1 MRVFNGASKPATS
14 DPISV
19 TMRLVKPLLIYQTRY
34 TELNWFEN
42 DDSTEETLRPD
53 LLYADMSKEEIIK
66 KTKIAESPKMSD
78 FDDFPMEQRINGF
91 KNMAVNFFANK
102 TFEPIITDMIDHF
115 VLQKRDNFVES
126 IGKYSV
132 YENAALTEQ
141 IRNHKN
147 SQKYVSDVILSLK
160 NCLKENNVDIDSLEY
175 DTSKR
180 FYPELRKD
188 QTFLEEL
195 STHNGGHM
203 PVFDDLFTGYKIC
216 IDSLHSTKIE
226 VTSFSKTALIY
237 SGVVRITYY
246 DHFGLD
252 IADID
257 DYIINTFF
265 GFRQWFIMQHWKDLG
280 VNPQPKPFVTR
291 MTIESAFAFTI

>member
-1 MRVFNGASKPATS
+1 MRVFYGVSKPATS

-19 TMRLVKPLLIYQTRY
+19 TMRLVEPLLIYQTRY

-115 VLQKRDNFVES
+115 VLQKRNNFVTS
-126 IGKYSV
+126 IGGYSV

-147 SQKYVSDVILSLK
+147 SQKYVSNVILALE
-160 NCLKENNVDIDSLEY
+160 NCLKKYNGDIDSLEY
-175 DTSKR
+175 EQSKR
-180 FYPELRKD
+180 FYYKLRKEQAFVKEFNNYD
-188 QTFLEEL
+188 
-195 STHNGGHM
+195 HGYM
-203 PVFDDLFTGYKIC
+203 PVFDDLFTGYKIGYVQNF
-216 IDSLHSTKIE
+216 L
-226 VTSFSKTALIY
+226 
-237 SGVVRITYY
+237 
-246 DHFGLD
+246 
-252 IADID
+252 
-257 DYIINTFF
+257 
-265 GFRQWFIMQHWKDLG
+265 
-280 VNPQPKPFVTR
+280 
-291 MTIESAFAFTI
+291 